1 MKYCTISNE
10 IFTRLRFFEP
20 GIDQLFKTSVERGQV
35 LQVKTSLIFVKLITD
50 LFSKTSI
57 VQQQVLYFE
66 RSFIFPQEEYFFFE
80 KV

>member
-1 MKYCTISNE
+1 M
-10 IFTRLRFFEP
+10 RLRFFEP
-20 GIDQLFKTSVERGQV
+20 AVDQLFKTSLVRRQV